1 VLKFTSHSMGISSLS
16 PISRVF
22 GVLHGITGLQP
33 YALANSF
40 SSALPF
46 RNHDRSRLCIY
57 RGSVRFFARSFCVHS
72 RDSSRRFAVFR
83 KLA

>member
-1 VLKFTSHSMGISSLS
+1 MLWFTMHSIGISSLS

-22 GVLHGITGLQP
+22 GVLHGVTGLQP

-40 SSALPF
+40 SSALPL
-46 RNHDRSRLCIY
+46 RNHGRSRLCIY
-57 RGSVRFFARSFCVHS
+57 RGSVRFFARSFRAHS